1 MEDGDTVRPAGGLGR
16 GYQNTTTVPSNH
28 KAWSED
34 LHCPGFWRLS
44 AQVQAR
50 EDEPNQH
57 GGGQPSFIMF
67 LATGKMSFV
76 SLQYEQRVKNE
87 KKFDVWITRKG
98 IKMLTYLSQR
108 WIGSERLQTLPTF
121 VAINNLTLLHL
132 WRNIQIQTCRPVHLS
147 LLFPMIQYHSDRQWD
162 IMRLTAWQL
171 GPQ

>member
-1 MEDGDTVRPAGGLGR
+1 MEDGDTERPAGGVGSGLPEHNHSALKPPSLEWRPSLSRFLTTICSGAGKR
-16 GYQNTTTVPSNH
+16 GWAKPTWRRP
-28 KAWSED
+28 AR
-34 LHCPGFWRLS
+34 LHHVFGHR
-44 AQVQAR
+44 
-50 EDEPNQH
+50 
-57 GGGQPSFIMF
+57 
-67 LATGKMSFV
+67 SFV

-87 KKFDVWITRKG
+87 KKFDVWIKRKG

-162 IMRLTAWQL
+162 IMRLTAWQF